1 MDPSVLSIRY
11 QGDVD
16 LLNAV
21 RADPLI
27 QKEVASVDLKGRQDM
42 LRSALLGQGVRIA
55 PRLIPT
61 VHQAFETLRERTG
74 LSSDVEAYVV
84 PNPGINA
91 FVTRAGTR
99 TVVVLHGDTV
109 NALSADELLFVIGH
123 ELGHAAYGHHEVAE
137 RQVFEQLNPRQRMQ
151 ILALGRAQEI
161 SADRVGLLC
170 CGNLDMAI
178 RALFKCASGLTIAG
192 IAIDPAEFDSQWDQ
206 YVGEVLEV
214 GTDTSHG
221 LVTHPLPHLRIRAL
235 RQFWESGMNRGAG
248 KIDWTAIRQAT
259 DPSVD
264 KLLAVLDP
272 LARER
277 PDAADPIL
285 ADFFL
290 WGGLFMALA
299 HGDIGAPERERLES
313 VTSPARLGQALAAGM
328 PTAESCKQ
336 QFRNC
341 LGRRKQKLTA
351 SEIARILDGLAQIA
365 RSDQTFADSEMNALR
380 EIAAEL
386 KVNADLFIV
395 N

>member
-1 MDPSVLSIRY
+1 MDQSILSIRY
-11 QGDVD
+11 QGDVA
-16 LLNAV
+16 LLDAV

-27 QKEVASVDLKGRQDM
+27 QKEVASVDVSRRQDM

-55 PRLIPT
+55 PRLIPS
-61 VHQAFETLRERTG
+61 VHQAFEALRERTG
-74 LSSDVEAYVV
+74 LGSDVEAYVV
-84 PNPGINA
+84 PSPGINA
-91 FVTRAGTR
+91 FVTRAGSR

-123 ELGHAAYGHHEVAE
+123 ELGHATYGHHDVAE
-137 RQVFEQLNPRQRMQ
+137 RQVFDQLNPRQRMQ

-170 CGNLDMAI
+170 CGNLDVAI
-178 RALFKCASGLTIAG
+178 RALFKCASGLTVPGLAMD
-192 IAIDPAEFDSQWDQ
+192 AAEFDAQWDQ

-235 RQFWESGMNRGAG
+235 RQFWDSGLGKGAG
-248 KIDWTAIRQAT
+248 NVDWAAVRQQT
-259 DPSVD
+259 DPAID
-264 KLLAVLDP
+264 RLLAVLDP
-272 LARER
+272 LARDR
-277 PDAADPIL
+277 PDAPDPIL

-299 HGDIGAPERERLES
+299 HGDVGADERERLAS
-313 VTSPARLGQALAAGM
+313 VTSAARLQQALSAGQ
-328 PTAESCKQ
+328 PTAGDCRQ
-336 QFRNC
+336 RFLDC

-351 SEIARILDGLAQIA
+351 SEIARIMEGLTQIA
-365 RSDQTFADSEMNALR
+365 RADRNFADSEMDALR
-380 EIAAEL
+380 QIAREL